1 MDRQQSSIDATNW
14 PRLAVITTVLVVS
27 FGALIW
33 ICTALMN
40 CKRRRT
46 QPATLPR
53 AYLMPVYVQ
62 GGSSH
67 TPASAAPSR
76 STLVY
81 LLYPAMP
88 APDYSEDDPL
98 AHRQTGVSI
107 PLHARTR
114 HPSLAAG
121 EEEEEVHVFCS
132 VQRGHPR
139 RHHRIHPALRRERI
153 RESVR
158 ESVETLPRYKNP
170 PSYKSDNGFGHST

>member
-1 MDRQQSSIDATNW
+1 MDQQQSSIDATNW

-107 PLHARTR
+107 PLHVRTR

-121 EEEEEVHVFCS
+121 CWRGRGSCLRFRSAWTPSAPSSHPSCS
-132 VQRGHPR
+132 EAG
-139 RHHRIHPALRRERI
+139 A
-153 RESVR
+153 
-158 ESVETLPRYKNP
+158 
-170 PSYKSDNGFGHST
+170 HS